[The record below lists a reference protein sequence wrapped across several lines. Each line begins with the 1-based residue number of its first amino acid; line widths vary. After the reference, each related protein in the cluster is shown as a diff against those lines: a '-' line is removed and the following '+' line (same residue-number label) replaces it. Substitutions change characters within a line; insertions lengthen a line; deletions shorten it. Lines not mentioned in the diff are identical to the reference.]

1 MGTNIFG
8 VYGVD
13 LGREIN
19 KYLGPAV
26 LPATLIK
33 VTPGTRTPGQLTGG
47 TNPTTTSYACR
58 GFIDMQGARTRQ
70 DSLASRSQAGSGLT
84 LGGTKVAVLI
94 GDSIANGT
102 VVPEPLDKIVL
113 EGVTY
118 IIPEGGK
125 VDRDPAAAT
134 YTCEIATL

>member
-8 VYGVD
+8 VYGIN
-13 LGREIN
+13 LSGEIN
-19 KYLGPAV
+19 KHLGPAV

-58 GFIDMQGARTRQ
+58 GFIDSQA
-70 DSLASRSQAGSGLT
+70 LRSQPNAGLAIDGR
-84 LGGTKVAVLI
+84 KVAVLI

-102 VVPEPLDKIVL
+102 VAPEPLDKIVL